1 MRKMQKED
9 KIRYKQ
15 KLGACFGVGLMT
27 AGLLSGCGTIQELQ
41 YQGKTRPINDVEEML
56 SDYLES
62 ENPNMDLNVEITQE
76 VGD

>member
-1 MRKMQKED
+1 MNKEE
-9 KIRYKQ
+9 KGRMKQ
-15 KLGACFGVGLMT
+15 KLGACFGVGLLT
-27 AGLLSGCGTIQELQ
+27 AGLLSGCGTLTNLQ
-41 YQGKTRPINDVEEML
+41 YQGKDRPVDEIEEML